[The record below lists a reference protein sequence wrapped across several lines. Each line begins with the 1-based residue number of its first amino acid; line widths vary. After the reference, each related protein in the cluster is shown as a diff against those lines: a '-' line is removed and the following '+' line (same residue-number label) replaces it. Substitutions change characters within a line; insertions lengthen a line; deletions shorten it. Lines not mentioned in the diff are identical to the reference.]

1 MGVLKKIVSSILAVL
16 LSATVLLAGVEKKS
30 SNTKEKYT
38 VVKTEKIHP
47 KKMKISSTYIGYL
60 KPIERVIVSAD
71 TEGPVEKINFSEG
84 QLVKENQI
92 LVHIA
97 TERLALKKKIAASKY
112 NSSIASYNEEK
123 TLLYEKFQDKQ
134 LQVQILQAESSY
146 QLEQTNYEKEL
157 ELFQLNISTESR
169 FDAAKNRLTNAK
181 ANLDLAKL
189 ALDKSNAISDQ
200 IKLNSLKNLMEIN
213 GYQLELA
220 SLDLDQSQVRSPFRG
235 IVSKK
240 KIEKGGF
247 INKGQELLEIMDI
260 SKVLAQINIPENKIR
275 FIKIGSMVKV
285 TFDAV
290 PGKTYT
296 GIVKT
301 LGLEAEQK
309 NRTFPAEVQINNPNQ
324 VLLPGMMARA
334 KIELNS
340 SDKQIMIPRHV
351 VLNRDDSKVVFVAE
365 SDTAKIR
372 HLTLG
377 KTVKGEVQVLS
388 GLKFGDNL
396 IISGQQY
403 LTENEKVN
411 PEPKLKNKLA
421 RR

>member
-1 MGVLKKIVSSILAVL
+1 MENEASL
-16 LSATVLLAGVEKKS
+16 
-30 SNTKEKYT
+30 
-38 VVKTEKIHP
+38 P
-47 KKMKISSTYIGYL
+47 DISEAIS
-60 KPIERVIVSAD
+60 
-71 TEGPVEKINFSEG
+71 
-84 QLVKENQI
+84 
-92 LVHIA
+92 
-97 TERLALKKKIAASKY
+97 
-112 NSSIASYNEEK
+112 
-123 TLLYEKFQDKQ
+123 
-134 LQVQILQAESSY
+134 
-146 QLEQTNYEKEL
+146 
-157 ELFQLNISTESR
+157 NIS
-169 FDAAKNRLTNAK
+169 
-181 ANLDLAKL
+181 
-189 ALDKSNAISDQ
+189 Q
-200 IKLNSLKNLMEIN
+200 KLNSLKNLMEIN

-220 SLDLDQSQVRSPFRG
+220 SLDLDQSQVRSPFKG

>member
-1 MGVLKKIVSSILAVL
+1 M
-16 LSATVLLAGVEKKS
+16 
-30 SNTKEKYT
+30 
-38 VVKTEKIHP
+38 
-47 KKMKISSTYIGYL
+47 
-60 KPIERVIVSAD
+60 
-71 TEGPVEKINFSEG
+71 
-84 QLVKENQI
+84 
-92 LVHIA
+92 
-97 TERLALKKKIAASKY
+97 
-112 NSSIASYNEEK
+112 
-123 TLLYEKFQDKQ
+123 
-134 LQVQILQAESSY
+134 
-146 QLEQTNYEKEL
+146 
-157 ELFQLNISTESR
+157 FQLNISSESR
-169 FDAAKNRLTNAK
+169 FDEAKNRLTNAK

-189 ALDKSNAISDQ
+189 ALNKSNAISDL
-200 IKLNSLKNLMEIN
+200 IKLNNLKNLMDIN

-220 SLDLDQSQVRSPFRG
+220 SLDLDQSQVRSPFSG

-240 KIEKGGF
+240 KVEKGGF
-247 INKGQELLEIMDI
+247 INKGQQLLEIMDI

-275 FIKIGSMVKV
+275 FIKIGSKVKV

-296 GIVKT
+296 GVIKT

-309 NRTFPAEVQINNPNQ
+309 NRTFPAEVQINNPKQ
-324 VLLPGMMARA
+324 ILLPGMMARA
-334 KIELNS
+334 KIELKS
-340 SDKQIMIPRHV
+340 SDKQIMIPRHA
-351 VLNRDDSKVVFVAE
+351 VLSRNDAKVVFIAE
-365 SDTAKIR
+365 SGTAKIR

-411 PEPKLKNKLA
+411 LKPLLKNQLA